1 MNALLIALCG
11 AIIGLGCLISLV
23 GLRGE
28 NLLLSSSHQQEA
40 TKRRIRPAFLIAPCV
55 GACVY
60 LFTGWIIVG
69 IVACVVVGFLPGI
82 GVAPARRRDEQ
93 ALVEAIASWT
103 EQLRDT
109 LAGAHGLEQVIIA
122 TAPHAPQAIA
132 SAVERLSIFISYGSL
147 SDGLRRFAED
157 IDHPTADFVTAALV
171 TAAQHQARDIG
182 LLLGHLAQCA
192 RDEGRMRTRVWVGRA
207 RTRSAMRIITSVVAL
222 FVGGLF
228 VFNREYLEPYSS
240 VSGQI
245 ILGVILVGFAVA
257 LFMMKNMSQIE
268 TPERF
273 IRRRTVVL
281 R

>member
-1 MNALLIALCG
+1 MLAPRC
-11 AIIGLGCLISLV
+11 
-23 GLRGE
+23 
-28 NLLLSSSHQQEA
+28 
-40 TKRRIRPAFLIAPCV
+40 FLI
-55 GACVY
+55 
-60 LFTGWIIVG
+60 TGWIIVG
-69 IVACVVVGFLPGI
+69 LVACVVVSLVPGI
-82 GVAPARRRDEQ
+82 GATPAHRRDEQ

-109 LAGAHGLEQVIIA
+109 LAGSHGLEQVIIA
-122 TAPHAPQAIA
+122 TAPHAPLAIA
-132 SAVERLSIFISYGSL
+132 PAVERLSIFITYGSL

-157 IDHPTADFVTAALV
+157 VDHPTADFVTAALV
-171 TAAQHQARDIG
+171 TASQHQARDIG

-207 RTRSAMRIITSVVAL
+207 RTRSAVRIITTVVVL

-245 ILGVILVGFAVA
+245 ILGVILVGFAIA
-257 LFMMKNMSQIE
+257 LFMMQNMSRIE

-273 IRRRTVVL
+273 IRKRTVVL

>member
-11 AIIGLGCLISLV
+11 AVAGLGCLISLI
-23 GLRGE
+23 GARGE
-28 NLLLSSSHQQEA
+28 QLLSSISTSQ
-40 TKRRIRPAFLIAPCV
+40 KYSRRRIRPSLLVAPCV
-55 GACVY
+55 GGIIY
-60 LFTGWIIVG
+60 ILSGWIIVG
-69 IVACVVVGFLPGI
+69 LVACVVISLVPGI
-82 GVAPARRRDEQ
+82 GAKPAHRRDEQ
-93 ALVEAIASWT
+93 VIVEAIASWT

-109 LAGAHGLEQVIIA
+109 LAGSHGLEQVIIA
-122 TAPHAPQAIA
+122 TAPHAPLAIA
-132 SAVERLSIFISYGSL
+132 PAVERLSIFISYGSL

-157 IDHPTADFVTAALV
+157 VDHPTADFVTAALV
-171 TAAQHQARDIG
+171 TASQHQARDIG

-207 RTRSAMRIITSVVAL
+207 RTRSAVRIITTVVSL

-228 VFNREYLEPYSS
+228 IFNREYLQPYSS
-240 VSGQI
+240 VSGQF

-257 LFMMKNMSQIE
+257 LFMMHKMSRIE

-273 IRRRTVVL
+273 IRKRTVVV

>member
-28 NLLLSSSHQQEA
+28 NLLLSFSHRHEA

-257 LFMMKNMSQIE
+257 LFMMQNMSQIE
-268 TPERF
+268 APERF